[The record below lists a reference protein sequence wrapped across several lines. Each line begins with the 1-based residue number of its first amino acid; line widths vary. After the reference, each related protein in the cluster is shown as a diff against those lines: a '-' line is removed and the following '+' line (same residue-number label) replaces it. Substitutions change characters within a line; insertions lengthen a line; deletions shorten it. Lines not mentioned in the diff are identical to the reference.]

1 MSSRNL
7 PAERALANAI
17 ANGLTPGQE
26 SDLVNKVVDD
36 LDQVFTAVFTGPLP
50 PNDAVNLTNLQRSAL
65 PPKIAWTD
73 LANVFDLTQTIS
85 TTTVDSQ
92 AWEIKGNYSMFRALF
107 TTAATKPTRLESIG
121 DGKTLLGSGIYFDGT
136 GFHDDGGNNSGI
148 VLNNGMAFEV
158 IQYIAGV
165 IGHFL
170 RVESTGVTTLGIL
183 TSQVDLVANEL
194 GLKNSKFI
202 RGTNAAATHNHPM
215 IGLDANDLVL
225 VGSNPTGFTTG
236 EGNLRIPQAVVADL
250 PTAGA
255 TRNNI
260 IIIDKT
266 NSRLCYYVNG
276 LRYFIPIGTAF

>member
-50 PNDAVNLTNLQRSAL
+50 PNNAINLTNLQRSAL

-92 AWEIKGNYSMFRALF
+92 AWEIQGNYSMFRALF